1 MRKSNSLI
9 KIKKDLE
16 ICNDHWTVLYGSFI
30 SGNFIPS
37 RSDLDV
43 AIITK
48 TKDKKANSKIW
59 LSLLEK
65 IPHNYDIKVFELLP
79 LYLKIEIAETYHVL
93 FGDPLE
99 ISEYFYQFRVIW
111 KDMVKRCES
120 NQFQS
125 IQEKISLLKNQKKLF

>member
-43 AIITK
+43 AVITK
-48 TKDKKANSKIW
+48 IKDK
-59 LSLLEK
+59 E
-65 IPHNYDIKVFELLP
+65 F
-79 LYLKIEIAETYHVL
+79 LKIELHSVSQKGKHFYIGNTYKHRH
-93 FGDPLE
+93 G
-99 ISEYFYQFRVIW
+99 
-111 KDMVKRCES
+111 
-120 NQFQS
+120 
-125 IQEKISLLKNQKKLF
+125 

>member
-16 ICNDHWTVLYGSFI
+16 ICKGHWTILYGSFI
-30 SGNFIPS
+30 SEIFILG

-43 AIITK
+43 AVITK
-48 TKDKKANSKIW
+48 IKDKKANFKIW

-65 IPHNYDIKVFELLP
+65 IPHNYDVKIFELLP
-79 LYLKIEIAETYHVL
+79 LYLKIEIAEIYHVL

-111 KDMVKRCES
+111 KDMARRCES

-125 IQEKISLLKNQKKLF
+125 IQEKITLLKKQKKLF